1 MAGNSGFH
9 SRCDRDLWAPFNC
22 MKGVKPHFEIVE
34 GTRDC
39 SLGAAGTNGLMSR
52 GQGNLLAFGGRTESD
67 TTSNLAAAA
76 AAVRGLRFFSSYTME
91 LREPLVLPQGSQVSM
106 QVARGLSG
114 FLSSQCRG
122 LGPHLELWLK
132 PVLTWISGYL
142 WSFNRGV
149 RPHLVQSH
157 GSPLASRAVKVV
169 SGFLSG

>member
-52 GQGNLLAFGGRTESD
+52 GRGNLLAFGGRTESD

-76 AAVRGLRFFSSYTME
+76 AAAVRGLRFFLSYTME

-122 LGPHLELWLK
+122 LGPHLELRPEPNFSS
-132 PVLTWISGYL
+132 PVLKWISGFP
-142 WSFNRGV
+142 WSFNRGIS
-149 RPHLVQSH
+149 L
-157 GSPLASRAVKVV
+157 
-169 SGFLSG
+169 